1 MNKDFQVAL
10 NTSNQTNMLTLSISL
25 ILLKKF
31 ESVQAFNKFPI
42 PYSELV
48 EYMCQRGTNLCRE
61 IRFDLI

>member
-48 EYMCQRGTNLCRE
+48 EHIYICASEERTFVGR
-61 IRFDLI
+61 